1 MSRGQVRV
9 DEGARVVARALGDID
24 AQLVADVTDT
34 LGHTPAYEDVMYA
47 GRRWGTDTTG
57 TLLRI
62 LEDAY
67 PPPPA
72 GWGLTQTT
80 TTHNGATTGVAHN
93 RKGKSCR
100 R

>member
-1 MSRGQVRV
+1 MSRGQVQI
-9 DEGARVVARALGDID
+9 DQGDRVVARALGGID
-24 AQLVADVTDT
+24 AQLVADVTDL
-34 LGHTPAYEDVMYA
+34 LGHVPAYADVMDACRY
-47 GRRWGTDTTG
+47 WHTDATG

-80 TTHNGATTGVAHN
+80 TTHSAVGTAHMKE
-93 RKGKSCR
+93 RKTRCR

>member
-1 MSRGQVRV
+1 MSRGQVSV
-9 DEGARVVARALGDID
+9 VEGDRVVARALGGID
-24 AQLVADVTDT
+24 AQLVADVGDVLGRVPSYADIMDACRCWHTD
-34 LGHTPAYEDVMYA
+34 AN
-47 GRRWGTDTTG
+47 G

-80 TTHNGATTGVAHN
+80 TTHNGATTGMAHN
-93 RKGKSCR
+93 RKGKSCSR
-100 R
+100 